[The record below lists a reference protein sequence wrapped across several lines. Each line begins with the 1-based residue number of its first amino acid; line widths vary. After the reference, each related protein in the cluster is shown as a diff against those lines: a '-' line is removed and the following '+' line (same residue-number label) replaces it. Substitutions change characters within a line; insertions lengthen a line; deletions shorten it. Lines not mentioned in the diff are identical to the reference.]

1 MATRRITVSELKCAV
16 ADAEWRR
23 KWLEGER
30 PSTQS
35 FTPPGSLPVY
45 GSLFHETV
53 EVFVE
58 WLVGKGAKKAAKLE
72 DRDSLWNEMHDRFAV
87 KRLDR
92 LLQQGRVDSSY
103 HLINAFKS
111 FCQQVAHLRART
123 PEFRS
128 WNDVYLAKEFPLK
141 DIRIDLGYGSLII
154 SGQLDAVRFH
164 PEHDL
169 EVVDY
174 KLTHGDHMKH
184 DLLQLAIYVKL
195 LSLARPG
202 LIFHGTLEYY
212 EPDLHEV
219 AVSKVD
225 LDGLFEDVVKP
236 VLHEIAGEKLPPSEP
251 REEILM
257 PGKPQKKDAK
267 GSKKDLSEAIRN
279 CFADFKLE
287 VEVLGQQEAPQL
299 VRYRVKPAPG
309 VKVVSLANRADDLK
323 VALSLPQTPLV
334 EPSKGAV
341 VIDIPKE
348 KPDIVYWK
356 NVVSDS
362 EYRKHKSPVSFPV
375 GIGVDNQAILADFAD
390 PSTCHCLVAGASG
403 SGKSEFL
410 KCLVASLVLKNTPE
424 KLKLTIIDPKILTF
438 GNLSELPHLA
448 APVVTDVESALPH
461 LRDAAEKMDKR
472 YHILFREGFENLSD
486 RFKSGRSDIHYHVIV
501 FDEFADLILSDKNTK
516 KEFETVVTRLAAK
529 GRAAGI
535 HLVLATQRPD
545 RNVVTGLIKANLPL
559 KICMRVINATNSSII
574 LDQTGGEKLLGRGD
588 LLCDRGK
595 GIERAQSP
603 YITQEE
609 FRKLG
614 SEAPRVR

>member
-16 ADAEWRR
+16 ADPEWRR
-23 KWLEGER
+23 KWLAGEK
-30 PSTQS
+30 PSTKS
-35 FTPPGSLPVY
+35 FVPPGALPVY

-53 EVFVE
+53 EVFVG
-58 WLVGKGAKKAAKLE
+58 WLIGKGAKKAAKLE

-87 KRLDR
+87 KKLNRV
-92 LLQQGRVDSSY
+92 LQKGKVDSSY

-111 FCQQVAHLRART
+111 FCRQLAHLRART

-128 WNDVYLAKEFPLK
+128 WNDVYLAREFPLK
-141 DIRIDLGYGSLII
+141 GIRIDLGYGFFLI

-184 DLLQLAIYVKL
+184 DLLQLAIYAKL
-195 LSLARPG
+195 LSLARPD

-219 AVSKVD
+219 SVSRGD
-225 LDGLFEDVVKP
+225 LEGLFENIVKP
-236 VLHEIAGEKLPPSEP
+236 VLYEIAGEKQPPTEA
-251 REEILM
+251 REKTPV
-257 PGKPQKKDAK
+257 PGKSEKKGAK
-267 GSKKDLSEAIRN
+267 GAARDLSEAIRN

-287 VEVLGQQEAPQL
+287 VEVLGHQEAPQL
-299 VRYRVKPAPG
+299 IRYRVKPAAG

-356 NVVSDS
+356 DVVSDP

-375 GIGVDNQAILADFAD
+375 GIGIDNQAIIADFSD
-390 PSTCHCLVAGASG
+390 PNTCHSLVAGASG

-410 KCLVASLVLKNTPE
+410 KCLVASLVQKNSPE
-424 KLKLTIIDPKILTF
+424 KLRLTIIDPKVLTF
-438 GNLSELPHLA
+438 GNLSDLPHLA
-448 APVVTDVESALPH
+448 APVVTDVEAALHH
-461 LRDAAEKMDKR
+461 LLDAAEEMDKR
-472 YHILFREGFENLSD
+472 YHILFREGLENLSD
-486 RFKSGRSDIHYHVIV
+486 RFKEGKKDIPYHLIV
-501 FDEFADLILSDKNTK
+501 FDEFAELILSDKKTK
-516 KEFETVVTRLAAK
+516 KEFETVVSRLAAK

-574 LDQTGGEKLLGRGD
+574 LDQTGAEKLLGRGD

-595 GIERAQSP
+595 GIERGQSP
-603 YITQEE
+603 YITQGE
-609 FRKLG
+609 FRKLVG
-614 SEAPRVR
+614 

>member
-16 ADAEWRR
+16 ADPQWRR
-23 KWLEGER
+23 KWLGGEK
-30 PSTQS
+30 PSTHS
-35 FTPPGSLPVY
+35 VTPPGALPVY
-45 GSLFHETV
+45 GSLFHQTV
-53 EVFVE
+53 EMFVE
-58 WLVGKGAKKAAKLE
+58 WLVGRGAKKAAKLE
-72 DRDSLWNEMHDRFAV
+72 DRNSLWNEMHDRFAL

-92 LLQQGRVDSSY
+92 LLEQGRVDSAY
-103 HLINAFKS
+103 YLINAFKS
-111 FCQQVAHLRART
+111 FCQQVANLRART

-128 WNDVYLAKEFPLK
+128 WSDVYLAKEFPLK
-141 DIRIDLGYGSLII
+141 GIRIDLGCGSLII
-154 SGQLDAVRFH
+154 SGRLDAVRFH
-164 PEHDL
+164 PGHEL

-184 DLLQLAIYVKL
+184 DLLQLAIYAKL

-212 EPDLHEV
+212 EPELHEV
-219 AVSKVD
+219 AVSKED
-225 LDGLFEDVVKP
+225 LEVLFEDIVNP
-236 VLHEIAGEKLPPSEP
+236 ALQEIAGDKLPHSEP
-251 REEILM
+251 HEKILM
-257 PGKPQKKDAK
+257 PGRLEEKDAK

-287 VEVLGQQEAPQL
+287 VKVLGQQEAPQL
-299 VRYRVKPAPG
+299 IRYRLKPAPG

-341 VIDIPKE
+341 VIDIPKD
-348 KPDIVYWK
+348 KPDIVYW
-356 NVVSDS
+356 NAVVSDS

-375 GIGVDNQAILADFAD
+375 GIGVDNQAIVADFAD
-390 PSTCHCLVAGASG
+390 PNTCHCIVAGASG

-410 KCLVASLVLKNTPE
+410 KSLVASLVLKNTPA

-438 GNLSELPHLA
+438 GNLSDLPHLA
-448 APVVTDVESALPH
+448 APVVTDVEAALPH
-461 LRDAAEKMDKR
+461 MRDAAEEMDKR
-472 YHILFREGFENLSD
+472 YQILFREGFENLSD
-486 RFKSGRSDIHYHVIV
+486 RFKSGKSDIHYHVIV
-501 FDEFADLILSDKNTK
+501 FDEFADLILSDKKTK
-516 KEFETVVTRLAAK
+516 KEFETVVSRLAAK

-559 KICMRVINATNSSII
+559 KICMRVINASNSSII

-595 GIERAQSP
+595 GVERAQSP

-614 SEAPRVR
+614 GETL

>member
-16 ADAEWRR
+16 ADPQWRR
-23 KWLEGER
+23 KWLGGEK
-30 PSTQS
+30 PSTHS
-35 FTPPGSLPVY
+35 VTPPGALPVY
-45 GSLFHETV
+45 GSLFHQTV
-53 EVFVE
+53 EMFVE
-58 WLVGKGAKKAAKLE
+58 WLVGRGAKKAAKLE
-72 DRDSLWNEMHDRFAV
+72 DRNSLWNEMHDRFAL

-92 LLQQGRVDSSY
+92 LLEQGRVDSAY
-103 HLINAFKS
+103 YLINAFKS
-111 FCQQVAHLRART
+111 FCQQVANLRART

-128 WNDVYLAKEFPLK
+128 WSDVYLAKEFPLK
-141 DIRIDLGYGSLII
+141 GIRIDLGCGSLII
-154 SGQLDAVRFH
+154 SGRLDAVRFH
-164 PEHDL
+164 PGHEL

-184 DLLQLAIYVKL
+184 DLLQLAIYAKL

-212 EPDLHEV
+212 EPELHEV
-219 AVSKVD
+219 AVSKED
-225 LDGLFEDVVKP
+225 LEGLFEDIVNP
-236 VLHEIAGEKLPPSEP
+236 ALQEIAGDKLPHSEP
-251 REEILM
+251 HEKILM
-257 PGKPQKKDAK
+257 PGRLEEKDAK

-287 VEVLGQQEAPQL
+287 VEVLGQQDAPQL
-299 VRYRVKPAPG
+299 IRYRLKPAPG

-341 VIDIPKE
+341 VIDIPKD
-348 KPDIVYWK
+348 KPDIVYW
-356 NVVSDS
+356 NAVVSDS

-375 GIGVDNQAILADFAD
+375 GIGVDNQAIVADFAD
-390 PSTCHCLVAGASG
+390 PNTCHCIVAGASG

-410 KCLVASLVLKNTPE
+410 KSLVASLVLKNTPA

-438 GNLSELPHLA
+438 GNLSDLPHLA
-448 APVVTDVESALPH
+448 APVVTDVEAALPH
-461 LRDAAEKMDKR
+461 MRDAAEEMDKR
-472 YHILFREGFENLSD
+472 YQILFREGFENLSD
-486 RFKSGRSDIHYHVIV
+486 RFKSGKSDIHYHVIV
-501 FDEFADLILSDKNTK
+501 FDEFADLILSDKKTK
-516 KEFETVVTRLAAK
+516 KEFETVVSRLAAK

-559 KICMRVINATNSSII
+559 KICMRVINASNSSII

-595 GIERAQSP
+595 GVERAQSP

-614 SEAPRVR
+614 GETL

>member
-1 MATRRITVSELKCAV
+1 MATRRMTVSELKCAV
-16 ADAEWRR
+16 ADPEWRR
-23 KWLEGER
+23 KWGEGKK
-30 PSTQS
+30 PSTQA
-35 FTPPGSLPVY
+35 FAPPGAIPVY

-53 EVFVE
+53 EEFVE
-58 WLVGKGAKKAAKLE
+58 WLVGKGAKKASKLE
-72 DRDSLWNEMHDRFAV
+72 DRDSIWNELHDRFAV
-87 KRLDR
+87 RKLDK
-92 LLQQGRVDSSY
+92 LLQNGKVDSAY
-103 HLINAFKS
+103 HLISAFKS
-111 FCQQVAHLRART
+111 FCQQVAQLRERT

-141 DIRIDLGYGSLII
+141 GVRIDLDSVSMLI
-154 SGQLDAVRFH
+154 SGKLDAVRFH

-184 DLLQLAIYVKL
+184 DLLQLAIYAKL

-212 EPDLHEV
+212 EPELHEV
-219 AVSKVD
+219 SVSRED
-225 LDGLFEDVVKP
+225 LEGLFEDIVKP
-236 VLHEIAGEKLPPSEP
+236 VLYEIAGEKQPPAEPNEETSVSSKSE
-251 REEILM
+251 E
-257 PGKPQKKDAK
+257 K
-267 GSKKDLSEAIRN
+267 GVRRARRDLSEAIRK

-287 VEVLGQQEAPQL
+287 VKVLGQQEAPQL
-299 VRYRVKPAPG
+299 VRYKVKPAPG
-309 VKVVSLANRADDLK
+309 VKVISLANRADDLK
-323 VALSLPQTPLV
+323 VSLSLPQTPLV

-348 KPDIVYWK
+348 EPDIVYWK
-356 NVVSDS
+356 DVVSDP
-362 EYRKHKSPVSFPV
+362 EYRKNTNPVSFPV
-375 GIGVDNQAILADFAD
+375 GIGVDNQAIIADFAD
-390 PSTCHCLVAGASG
+390 PNTCHSLVAGASG

-410 KCLVASLVLKNTPE
+410 KCLVASLVQKNTPE
-424 KLKLTIIDPKILTF
+424 TLRLTIIDPKILTF
-438 GNLSELPHLA
+438 GTLSELPHLD
-448 APVVTDVESALPH
+448 APVVTDVEAALPH
-461 LRDAAEKMDKR
+461 LLNAAEEMDRR
-472 YHILFREGFENLSD
+472 YQSLFREGFENLSD
-486 RFKSGRSDIHYHVIV
+486 RFKDGKKDIPYHLIV
-501 FDEFADLILSDKNTK
+501 FDEFADLILSDKKTK
-516 KEFETVVTRLAAK
+516 KDFETVVTRLAAK

-559 KICMRVINATNSSII
+559 KVCMRVINATNSSII
-574 LDQTGGEKLLGRGD
+574 LDQTGAEKLLGRGD

-614 SEAPRVR
+614 G

>member
-1 MATRRITVSELKCAV
+1 MATRRITVSELKYAV
-16 ADAEWRR
+16 ADPEWRR
-23 KWLEGER
+23 KWLRGEK
-30 PSTQS
+30 PSSQS
-35 FTPPGSLPVY
+35 FAPPGALPVY
-45 GSLFHETV
+45 GSLFHATV

-58 WLVGKGAKKAAKLE
+58 WLVGKGAKKAAGLE

-87 KRLDR
+87 KKLDR
-92 LLQQGRVDSSY
+92 LLQKGKVDSAY
-103 HLINAFKS
+103 YLINAYKS
-111 FCQQVAHLRART
+111 FCRQVAHLRART

-141 DIRIDLGYGSLII
+141 GVHIELGRGSMLI

-164 PEHDL
+164 PEHDI

-184 DLLQLAIYVKL
+184 DLLQLAIYAKL

-219 AVSKVD
+219 AVPKED
-225 LDGLFEDVVKP
+225 LESLFEDIVKP
-236 VLHEIAGEKLPPSEP
+236 VLYEIAGEKQPLSKPHDG
-251 REEILM
+251 ILL
-257 PGKPQKKDAK
+257 PGKLQKQSTK
-267 GSKKDLSEAIRN
+267 GERKDLSEAIKK

-287 VEVLGQQEAPQL
+287 VEVLGHQEAPQL
-299 VRYRVKPAPG
+299 VRYRLKPAPG
-309 VKVVSLANRADDLK
+309 VKVISLANRADDLK
-323 VALSLPQTPLV
+323 VALSLPQAPLV

-348 KPDIVYWK
+348 EPDTVYWK
-356 NVVSDS
+356 HVVSDS

-375 GIGVDNQAILADFAD
+375 GIGVDNLSIIADFAD
-390 PSTCHCLVAGASG
+390 PNTCHCLVAGASG

-424 KLKLTIIDPKILTF
+424 KLRLTIIDPKILTF
-438 GNLSELPHLA
+438 GNLSELSHLA
-448 APVVTDVESALPH
+448 TPVVTKVEAALPH
-461 LRDAAEKMDKR
+461 LRDAAEEMDRR
-472 YHILFREGFENLSD
+472 YQILFNDGFENLSD
-486 RFKSGRSDIHYHVIV
+486 RFKAGKSDIPYHVIV
-501 FDEFADLILSDKNTK
+501 FDEFADLILSDKKTK

-535 HLVLATQRPD
+535 HLVMATQRPD

-559 KICMRVINATNSSII
+559 KVCMRVINATNSSII

-603 YITQEE
+603 YIAQEE

-614 SEAPRVR
+614 RE